1 MSTEQIILKLQSVR
15 ASTKSEANKQLLTEC
30 LDELREM
37 RQAETQQQLNASQFY
52 VRQRLKLNP
61 DAFAKLGVDMTP
73 EGFSMRFLVNRI
85 DDENHRLWVV
95 DEKGIEKPTWIDMS
109 GVMPA
114 DE

>member
-1 MSTEQIILKLQSVR
+1 
-15 ASTKSEANKQLLTEC
+15 
-30 LDELREM
+30 
-37 RQAETQQQLNASQFY
+37 
-52 VRQRLKLNP
+52 
-61 DAFAKLGVDMTP
+61 MTP

>member
-95 DEKGIEKPTWIDMS
+95 DEKGIEKPMWIDMS
-109 GVMPA
+109 DVMPA